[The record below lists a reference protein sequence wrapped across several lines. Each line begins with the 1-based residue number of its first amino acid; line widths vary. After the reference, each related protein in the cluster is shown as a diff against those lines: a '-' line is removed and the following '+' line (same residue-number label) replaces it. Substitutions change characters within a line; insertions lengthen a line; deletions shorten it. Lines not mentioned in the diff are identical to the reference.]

1 MKFKKKIKVC
11 FIGLN
16 NHSKIIRN
24 IALKSGIISEWFIYL
39 HRKGTKEEKNITN
52 NLKDILDT
60 DAIFILSPDHLHIS
74 FLEYI
79 KNLDYKG
86 YVFCEKPPVINKKNI
101 NYLKKLDYK
110 KFFFNFNERFGRI
123 FSNLQEI
130 KNKKVIGDILNV
142 YTETGH
148 GLAFK
153 SKFKNSWRPKKL
165 KKNLMILTK
174 SIHHIDMFNLLFS
187 NLKKVSHLPT
197 EYKQKNIYGS
207 SCANFISNKTIFT
220 FFSSYYSPYI
230 NLIRIIGT
238 NGYLEI
244 LKNKIKIYYPRNFFD
259 KEKRFT
265 HPPLKKV
272 INLNNNYYKDSL
284 KKSVDYFLDIC
295 IKKKSFKRD
304 FLENSISTMEL
315 ILN

>member
-1 MKFKKKIKVC
+1 
-11 FIGLN
+11 
-16 NHSKIIRN
+16 
-24 IALKSGIISEWFIYL
+24 
-39 HRKGTKEEKNITN
+39 
-52 NLKDILDT
+52 
-60 DAIFILSPDHLHIS
+60 
-74 FLEYI
+74 
-79 KNLDYKG
+79 
-86 YVFCEKPPVINKKNI
+86 
-101 NYLKKLDYK
+101 
-110 KFFFNFNERFGRI
+110 
-123 FSNLQEI
+123 
-130 KNKKVIGDILNV
+130 
-142 YTETGH
+142 
-148 GLAFK
+148 
-153 SKFKNSWRPKKL
+153 
-165 KKNLMILTK
+165 MILTK

-272 INLNNNYYKDSL
+272 INLNNNCYKDSL
-284 KKSVDYFLDIC
+284 NKSVNYFLDCC
-295 IKKKSFKRD
+295 IQKKGFKRT

>member
-153 SKFKNSWRPKKL
+153 SKFN
-165 KKNLMILTK
+165 
-174 SIHHIDMFNLLFS
+174 
-187 NLKKVSHLPT
+187 
-197 EYKQKNIYGS
+197 
-207 SCANFISNKTIFT
+207 
-220 FFSSYYSPYI
+220 
-230 NLIRIIGT
+230 
-238 NGYLEI
+238 
-244 LKNKIKIYYPRNFFD
+244 
-259 KEKRFT
+259 
-265 HPPLKKV
+265 
-272 INLNNNYYKDSL
+272 
-284 KKSVDYFLDIC
+284 
-295 IKKKSFKRD
+295 
-304 FLENSISTMEL
+304 
-315 ILN
+315 